1 MIQSVG
7 TAAHFRDGEDVPL
20 SFGDDCGEFRVD
32 SGEDGGCFVGAGEG
46 GDVLYYDFAGS
57 GEAGWVGWDDGGFA
71 RLGLRLG
78 FGCILWRIGDVRE
91 CADCCSEGSLSTI

>member
-1 MIQSVG
+1 
-7 TAAHFRDGEDVPL
+7 
-20 SFGDDCGEFRVD
+20 
-32 SGEDGGCFVGAGEG
+32 
-46 GDVLYYDFAGS
+46 VLYYDFAGS

-71 RLGLRLG
+71 RLGLRLR